1 MKKVSFFLILKL
13 FITLLL
19 TYNIAA
25 VSILYFPS
33 TNIKNLLWKWTPYNY
48 EQSLY
53 FPNNLSN
60 LSLLNMNNRL
70 LIISFLNKNSYK
82 DYLDID
88 FWNYKKILE
97 SFDRNNIKN
106 LEKSFYKAFI
116 LSKNNQKINIEL
128 RKYFIQNYS
137 KFSNEYKNKILKTL
151 SLIGYKSLSSFL
163 YHL

>member
-19 TYNIAA
+19 AYNIAA

-60 LSLLNMNNRL
+60 LSLLNMSNRL

-97 SFDRNNIKN
+97 SFDLNNIKN

-137 KFSNEYKNKILKTL
+137 KFSNEYKNKILK
-151 SLIGYKSLSSFL
+151 SFL
-163 YHL
+163 N

>member
-60 LSLLNMNNRL
+60 LSLLNMKNRL
-70 LIISFLNKNSYK
+70 LIISFINKNSYK

-137 KFSNEYKNKILKTL
+137 KFSNEYKNKILK
-151 SLIGYKSLSSFL
+151 SFL
-163 YHL
+163 N

>member
-60 LSLLNMNNRL
+60 LSLLNMSNRL

-116 LSKNNQKINIEL
+116 LSKNNQKINLEL

-137 KFSNEYKNKILKTL
+137 KFSNEYKNKILK
-151 SLIGYKSLSSFL
+151 SFL
-163 YHL
+163 N

>member
-1 MKKVSFFLILKL
+1 MNKISFFHFLKL

-33 TNIKNLLWKWTPYNY
+33 TNIKNFLWKWTPYNY

-70 LIISFLNKNSYK
+70 LVISFLNKNSYK

-116 LSKNNQKINIEL
+116 LSKNNQKINLEL

-137 KFSNEYKNKILKTL
+137 KFSNEYKNKILK
-151 SLIGYKSLSSFL
+151 SFL
-163 YHL
+163 N